1 MKFGTGGEGKVG
13 KNDEESRAAP
23 FGGPGSVGDGRKGAR
38 RRRAAT
44 VGVGDRRRG
53 CSGSRG
59 WKRSGRGAARERGG
73 AEGRVCA
80 GGAAV
85 EERGD
90 GELEHAGVRAA
101 GGGVLEVS
109 G

>member
-1 MKFGTGGEGKVG
+1 M
-13 KNDEESRAAP
+13 
-23 FGGPGSVGDGRKGAR
+23 GDGWKGTR
-38 RRRAAT
+38 RRQVAA

-73 AEGRVCA
+73 AEGGVYA

-90 GELEHAGVRAA
+90 GVLKLAGVLKRF
-101 GGGVLEVS
+101 EKD
-109 G
+109 